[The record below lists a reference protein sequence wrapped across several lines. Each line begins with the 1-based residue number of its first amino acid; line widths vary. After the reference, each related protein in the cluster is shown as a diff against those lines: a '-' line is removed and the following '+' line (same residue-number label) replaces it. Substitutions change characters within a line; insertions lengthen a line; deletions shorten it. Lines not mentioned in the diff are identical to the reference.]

1 MSVSKLVLVDHDFGG
16 AARPKNLPAA
26 SSNGH
31 AVRYE
36 EHTEVEAN
44 VDDLVTLTGVAEN
57 ATNFGSFSGSTISDN
72 GTLKDILQELETEA
86 ETNQLTINSA
96 SQSVL
101 SITNGELKMESL
113 AITDV
118 EVDTSATSLGAWIT
132 ANATHTLAMG
142 DVLILTSATDKMEMT
157 WICNTNSPS
166 NSPADAADFTRLQA
180 DIQANDVRSFL
191 AGTSDEIDYNSTTG
205 VFSFSANAAENIA
218 PTSHTWVGIG
228 TPSTVQDFME
238 KTDEELSNIQGGT
251 SLEVGSVTTAKLAAD
266 AVTAAK
272 LADDAVV
279 TANIVDANV
288 TTAKI
293 APLNVTTAKIAAD
306 AVTGAKIADDSID
319 SEHLVDGS
327 VDLAHL
333 AADSVDGTKIADDSV
348 DSEHLAAGSIDAE
361 HFSADCVDSASI
373 AAGAVDLEHMSHNS
387 VDSAQ
392 IVDGSLDFVHIAAAV
407 YETDLASS
415 ASASKLCTAGSVKSY
430 VDGKSYVRKLFTA
443 QSLTA
448 STAASLTHSLGQK
461 YVDVRMFDDADDKE
475 VDFELTLTDANNISV
490 EVSVSGTY
498 SVLVIG

>member
-1 MSVSKLVLVDHDFGG
+1 MAVEKLVLVDHDFGG

-31 AVRYE
+31 AVRFE

-44 VDDLVTLTGVAEN
+44 VDDLVTLSGVAEN
-57 ATNFGSFSGSTISDN
+57 AVNFGAFTGSTITDN
-72 GTLKDILQELETEA
+72 GTLKTILQELETEA
-86 ETNQLTINSA
+86 ETNQLTVHSA

-101 SITNGELKMESL
+101 SITSGELKMESL

-118 EVDTSATSLGAWIT
+118 TVDSSATSLGAWIT

-142 DVLILTSATDKMEMT
+142 DVLILTQGESQSQN

-166 NSPADAADFTRLQA
+166 NSPADASDFTRLQA
-180 DIQANDVRSFL
+180 DIQAQDVRAFL
-191 AGTSDEIDYNSTTG
+191 AGTANELDYNSTTG

-228 TPSTVQDFME
+228 TPSDIQDFME

-251 SLEVGSVTTAKLAAD
+251 SLEVGSVTTAKIAAD

-279 TANIVDANV
+279 TANIVDSNV

-293 APLNVTTAKIAAD
+293 AALNVTTAKIAGD

-333 AADSVDGTKIADDSV
+333 SADSVDGTKIADDSV

-373 AAGAVDLEHMSHNS
+373 AAGAVDLEHLSANC
-387 VDSAQ
+387 VDSDAY
-392 IVDGSLDFVHIAAAV
+392 VDGSLDFVHIAAAV

-415 ASASKLCTAGSVKSY
+415 ASTSKLCTAGSVKSY

-448 STAASLTHSLGQK
+448 STAVSLTHSLGQK

>member
-1 MSVSKLVLVDHDFGG
+1 MAVEKLVLVDHDFGG

-44 VDDLVTLTGVAEN
+44 VDDLVTLSGVAEN
-57 ATNFGSFSGSTISDN
+57 AVNFGAFSGSTITDN
-72 GTLKDILQELETEA
+72 GTLKTILQELETEA
-86 ETNQLTINSA
+86 ETNQLTVHSA
-96 SQSVL
+96 SSSVL

-118 EVDTSATSLGAWIT
+118 EVDTSATSLSAWIT
-132 ANATHTLAMG
+132 ANATHSLEMG

-166 NSPADAADFTRLQA
+166 QSPADASDFTRLQA
-180 DIQANDVRSFL
+180 DIQAQDVRSFL
-191 AGTSDEIDYNSTTG
+191 AGTANELDYNSTTG

-228 TPSTVQDFME
+228 TPSDIQDFME

-251 SLEVGSVTTAKLAAD
+251 SLEVGSVTTAKIAAD

-293 APLNVTTAKIAAD
+293 AALNVTTAKIAGD
-306 AVTGAKIADDSID
+306 AVTGAKIADD
-319 SEHLVDGS
+319 
-327 VDLAHL
+327 A
-333 AADSVDGTKIADDSV
+333 V

-373 AAGAVDLEHMSHNS
+373 AAGAVDLEHLSVNC
-387 VDSAQ
+387 VDSDAY
-392 IVDGSLDFVHIAAAV
+392 VDGSLDFVHIAAAV

-415 ASASKLCTAGSVKSY
+415 ASTSKLCTAGSVKAY

-448 STAASLTHSLGQK
+448 STAVSLTHSLGQK

-498 SVLVIG
+498 SILVIG